1 MIKARHNLLVYR
13 FFQAY
18 ASFRI
23 RSNFRATVVMGDIN
37 LSGRAVL
44 LLSNHISWWDGFW
57 ALYLNQK
64 YFQKRFHFMMDED
77 ELRKRW
83 LFSLSGGYS
92 IRRNSRS
99 LFESL
104 HYTEELLKVNDN
116 MVVIYPQGKLFS
128 SHTPHIH
135 FKKGIERLKFDTEYA
150 PDVYFLVQLTDYFQY
165 DKPTLYY
172 YLQKATT
179 TITETRD
186 YETAYNEFYH
196 QSVEQHSQITV

>member
-1 MIKARHNLLVYR
+1 MIKARHNPLVYR

-18 ASFRI
+18 ARFRI
-23 RSNFRATVVMGDIN
+23 RSNFHTTVVKGDLK
-37 LSGRAVL
+37 LSGKAVL

-104 HYTEELLKVNDN
+104 HYTEELLKKNEN

-128 SHTPHIH
+128 SHTPYVQ
-135 FKKGIERLKFDTEYA
+135 FKKGIERLNFDSSTT
-150 PDVYFLVQLTDYFQY
+150 PDIYFLVQLTDYFQY
-165 DKPTLYY
+165 DKPTLFY
-172 YLQKATT
+172 YLQKASD
-179 TITETRD
+179 TITSTRD
-186 YETAYNEFYH
+186 FETAYNDFYR
-196 QSVEQHSQITV
+196 QSIEQHSQLTV